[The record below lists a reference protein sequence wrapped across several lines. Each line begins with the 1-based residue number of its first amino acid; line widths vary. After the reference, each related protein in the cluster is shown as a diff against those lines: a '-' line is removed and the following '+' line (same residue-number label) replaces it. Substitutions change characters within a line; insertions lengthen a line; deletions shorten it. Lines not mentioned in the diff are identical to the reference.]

1 MKKQL
6 VNGIVLAMGATLV
19 GCDNVAVLDQQE
31 EQNVENKGFNVE
43 DIDVTMLIEPGT
55 TINNDI
61 QDKINFIEEENNDIV
76 NNEELVENESESESD
91 NEIENEAESESD
103 NEIENEAESEAVI
116 DVLDFEI
123 ETTITENSNFRVE
136 NMNYNEP
143 IYDDEEEEEIV
154 IEEINDA
161 VPVISPDYSDETLE
175 SETVDSDVQVEDN
188 YKLIMGID
196 ECRVKIGSQL
206 GIDECDLYY
215 TGAISDPQTGALV
228 ETFANVGCPLGV
240 GDAVYGITAD
250 LTVQENV
257 NFKMVFSDG
266 SVVNFYTDGTD
277 AQEKGFI
284 SDEELGMIRN
294 NINSLK

>member
-43 DIDVTMLIEPGT
+43 YIDVSTLIEPGT
-55 TINNDI
+55 IINNVI
-61 QDKINFIEEENNDIV
+61 QDKINFIEEENNNIV
-76 NNEELVENESESESD
+76 NNEESVENESESESD
-91 NEIENEAESESD
+91 NEIENEAESE
-103 NEIENEAESEAVI
+103 AAI
-116 DVLDFEI
+116 DVLDFEV

-136 NMNYNEP
+136 NMDYSEP
-143 IYDDEEEEEIV
+143 IYYYEEEEEEIV
-154 IEEINDA
+154 IEEISDA
-161 VPVISPDYSDETLE
+161 IPVIVPDYSDETLE
-175 SETVDSDVQVEDN
+175 SETVDSDVQVEDS
-188 YKLIMGID
+188 YKLIMSID

-206 GIDECDLYY
+206 GIDERDLYY

-228 ETFANVGCPLGV
+228 ETFANIGCPLGI
-240 GDAVYGITAD
+240 GNAVYGITAD

-294 NINSLK
+294 NVNSLR

>member
-19 GCDNVAVLDQQE
+19 GCDNIAVLDQQE
-31 EQNVENKGFNVE
+31 EQNVENKGFNAE

-55 TINNDI
+55 IINNDI
-61 QDKINFIEEENNDIV
+61 QDKINFIEEENNDII
-76 NNEELVENESESESD
+76 NDEELVENESESVSN
-91 NEIENEAESESD
+91 NEIEND
-103 NEIENEAESEAVI
+103 AESEAAI

-136 NMNYNEP
+136 DMNYSEP
-143 IYDDEEEEEIV
+143 IYEEKEEEEEVV
-154 IEEINDA
+154 IEEISDA
-161 VPVISPDYSDETLE
+161 VPVITPDYSDETLE
-175 SETVDSDVQVEDN
+175 SETVDSDVQVEDS
-188 YKLIMGID
+188 YKLIMSID

-240 GDAVYGITAD
+240 GDAVYGVTAD

-284 SDEELGMIRN
+284 SDEELGMIKN
-294 NINSLK
+294 NVNSLK

>member
-31 EQNVENKGFNVE
+31 EQNVENKGFNAE
-43 DIDVTMLIEPGT
+43 DIDVTTLIEPGT

-91 NEIENEAESESD
+91 NEIENEAESE
-103 NEIENEAESEAVI
+103 AAI

-136 NMNYNEP
+136 DMSYSEP

-161 VPVISPDYSDETLE
+161 VPVITPDYSDETLE
-175 SETVDSDVQVEDN
+175 SETVDSDVQVEDS
-188 YKLIMGID
+188 YKLIMSID

-284 SDEELGMIRN
+284 TNEELGMIRN
-294 NINSLK
+294 NVNSLK

>member
-6 VNGIVLAMGATLV
+6 VNGIILAMGATLV

-31 EQNVENKGFNVE
+31 EQNVKNKGFNVE
-43 DIDVTMLIEPGT
+43 DIDVSTLIEPGT
-55 TINNDI
+55 IINNDI

-91 NEIENEAESESD
+91 NEIENEAESE
-103 NEIENEAESEAVI
+103 AAI
-116 DVLDFEI
+116 DVLDFET

-136 NMNYNEP
+136 DMSYSEP
-143 IYDDEEEEEIV
+143 IYEEKEEEEEIV
-154 IEEINDA
+154 IEEISDA
-161 VPVISPDYSDETLE
+161 VPVIVPDYSNETLE
-175 SETVDSDVQVEDN
+175 SETVDSDVQVEDS

-284 SDEELGMIRN
+284 SDKELGMIRN
-294 NINSLK
+294 NVNSLR

>member
-19 GCDNVAVLDQQE
+19 GCDNVAVLNQQE
-31 EQNVENKGFNVE
+31 EQNVENKGFNAE
-43 DIDVTMLIEPGT
+43 DINVTMLIEPGT
-55 TINNDI
+55 IINNDI
-61 QDKINFIEEENNDIV
+61 QDKINFIEEENNDII
-76 NNEELVENESESESD
+76 NNKELVENEFESVS
-91 NEIENEAESESD
+91 N
-103 NEIENEAESEAVI
+103 NEIENEAESEAAI

-136 NMNYNEP
+136 NMDYSEP
-143 IYDDEEEEEIV
+143 ICDYEEEEEEIV
-154 IEEINDA
+154 TEEISDA
-161 VPVISPDYSDETLE
+161 IPVIAPDYSDNTLE

-188 YKLIMGID
+188 YKLIMSID

-240 GDAVYGITAD
+240 GDAVEGVTAD

-294 NINSLK
+294 NVNSLK

>member
-6 VNGIVLAMGATLV
+6 VNGMILAMGATLV

-31 EQNVENKGFNVE
+31 EQNIENKGFNTE
-43 DIDVTMLIEPGT
+43 DIDVSTLIEPGT
-55 TINNDI
+55 IINNDI

-91 NEIENEAESESD
+91 NEIENEAGSET
-103 NEIENEAESEAVI
+103 AI
-116 DVLDFEI
+116 DILDFEI

-136 NMNYNEP
+136 DMSYSEP
-143 IYDDEEEEEIV
+143 ICDYEEEEEEIV
-154 IEEINDA
+154 TEEINDA
-161 VPVISPDYSDETLE
+161 VPVITPDYSDETLE
-175 SETVDSDVQVEDN
+175 SETVDSDVQVEDS
-188 YKLIMGID
+188 YKLIMSID

-294 NINSLK
+294 NVNSLR

>member
-6 VNGIVLAMGATLV
+6 VNGMILAMGATLV

-31 EQNVENKGFNVE
+31 EQNVENKGFNEE
-43 DIDVTMLIEPGT
+43 DIDAAMLIEPGT

-91 NEIENEAESESD
+91 NEIENEAESE
-103 NEIENEAESEAVI
+103 AVI

-136 NMNYNEP
+136 DMNYSEP
-143 IYDDEEEEEIV
+143 IYDYEEEEEEIV
-154 IEEINDA
+154 TEEISDA
-161 VPVISPDYSDETLE
+161 IPVTTPDYSDETLE
-175 SETVDSDVQVEDN
+175 SETVDSDVQVEDS
-188 YKLIMGID
+188 YKLIMSID

-284 SDEELGMIRN
+284 TDEELGMIRN
-294 NINSLK
+294 NVNSLK

>member
-31 EQNVENKGFNVE
+31 EQNVENKGFNAE
-43 DIDVTMLIEPGT
+43 DIDISTLIEPET
-55 TINNDI
+55 IINNDI

-76 NNEELVENESESESD
+76 NNEELVENEFESVS
-91 NEIENEAESESD
+91 N
-103 NEIENEAESEAVI
+103 NEIENEAESEAAI
-116 DVLDFEI
+116 DVLDFKI

-136 NMNYNEP
+136 DMSYSEP
-143 IYDDEEEEEIV
+143 IYDYEEEEEEIV
-154 IEEINDA
+154 TEEISDA
-161 VPVISPDYSDETLE
+161 IPVITPDYSDETLE

-294 NINSLK
+294 NVNSLK

>member
-19 GCDNVAVLDQQE
+19 GCDNIAVLDQQE
-31 EQNVENKGFNVE
+31 EQNVENKGFNAE

-55 TINNDI
+55 IINNDI

-91 NEIENEAESESD
+91 NEIENEAESE
-103 NEIENEAESEAVI
+103 AAI

-136 NMNYNEP
+136 DMNYSEP
-143 IYDDEEEEEIV
+143 IYDYEEEEEEIV
-154 IEEINDA
+154 TEEISDA
-161 VPVISPDYSDETLE
+161 VPVIAPDYSDETLE
-175 SETVDSDVQVEDN
+175 SETVDSDVQVEDS
-188 YKLIMGID
+188 YKLIMSID

-228 ETFANVGCPLGV
+228 ETFTNVGCPLGV

-284 SDEELGMIRN
+284 TDEELGMIRN
-294 NINSLK
+294 NVNSLK

>member
-19 GCDNVAVLDQQE
+19 GCDNIAVLDQQE
-31 EQNVENKGFNVE
+31 EQNVENKGFNTE

-91 NEIENEAESESD
+91 NEIENEAESE
-103 NEIENEAESEAVI
+103 AAI

-136 NMNYNEP
+136 DMNYSEP
-143 IYDDEEEEEIV
+143 IYEEEEEEIV
-154 IEEINDA
+154 TEEISDA
-161 VPVISPDYSDETLE
+161 IQVISPDYSDEILE
-175 SETVDSDVQVEDN
+175 SETVDSDVQVEDS
-188 YKLIMGID
+188 YKLIMSID

-294 NINSLK
+294 NVNSLR

>member
-6 VNGIVLAMGATLV
+6 VNGIILAMGATLV

-31 EQNVENKGFNVE
+31 EQNVENKGFNAE

-55 TINNDI
+55 IINNDI

-76 NNEELVENESESESD
+76 NNKELVENEF
-91 NEIENEAESESD
+91 ENVSN
-103 NEIENEAESEAVI
+103 NEIENEAESEAAI

-136 NMNYNEP
+136 NMDYSEP
-143 IYDDEEEEEIV
+143 ICDYEEEEEEIV
-154 IEEINDA
+154 TEEISDA
-161 VPVISPDYSDETLE
+161 FPVIIPDYSDETLE
-175 SETVDSDVQVEDN
+175 SETVDSDVQVEDS
-188 YKLIMGID
+188 YKLIMSID

-294 NINSLK
+294 NVNSLR

>member
-6 VNGIVLAMGATLV
+6 VNGIVLAMGTTLV
-19 GCDNVAVLDQQE
+19 GCDNIVVLDQQE

-43 DIDVTMLIEPGT
+43 DIDVSTLIEPGT
-55 TINNDI
+55 IINNDI
-61 QDKINFIEEENNDIV
+61 QDKINFIEEEK
-76 NNEELVENESESESD
+76 NNEELVKNESESESD
-91 NEIENEAESESD
+91 NEIK
-103 NEIENEAESEAVI
+103 NEAESEAAI

-136 NMNYNEP
+136 DMSYSEP
-143 IYDDEEEEEIV
+143 IYKEEEEEVIEEIV
-154 IEEINDA
+154 TEEINDA
-161 VPVISPDYSDETLE
+161 VPVIAPDYSDETLE
-175 SETVDSDVQVEDN
+175 SETIDSDVQVEDS

-294 NINSLK
+294 NVNSLK

>member
-43 DIDVTMLIEPGT
+43 DIDVSTLIEPGT
-55 TINNDI
+55 IINNDI

-91 NEIENEAESESD
+91 NEIENEAESE
-103 NEIENEAESEAVI
+103 AVI

-136 NMNYNEP
+136 DMNYSEP
-143 IYDDEEEEEIV
+143 IYDYEEEEEEIV
-154 IEEINDA
+154 TEEISDA
-161 VPVISPDYSDETLE
+161 VPVIIPDYSDKTLE
-175 SETVDSDVQVEDN
+175 SETVDSDVQVEDS
-188 YKLIMGID
+188 YKLIIGID

-284 SDEELGMIRN
+284 TDEELGMIRN
-294 NINSLK
+294 NVNSLK

>member
-1 MKKQL
+1 M
-6 VNGIVLAMGATLV
+6 
-19 GCDNVAVLDQQE
+19 DY
-31 EQNVENKGFNVE
+31 
-43 DIDVTMLIEPGT
+43 
-55 TINNDI
+55 
-61 QDKINFIEEENNDIV
+61 
-76 NNEELVENESESESD
+76 S
-91 NEIENEAESESD
+91 
-103 NEIENEAESEAVI
+103 
-116 DVLDFEI
+116 
-123 ETTITENSNFRVE
+123 
-136 NMNYNEP
+136 EP
-143 IYDDEEEEEIV
+143 ICDYEEEEEEIV
-154 IEEINDA
+154 TEEISDA
-161 VPVISPDYSDETLE
+161 VPVIIPDYSDETLE
-175 SETVDSDVQVEDN
+175 SETVDSDVQVEDS
-188 YKLIMGID
+188 YKLIMSID

-294 NINSLK
+294 NVNSLK

>member
-19 GCDNVAVLDQQE
+19 GCDNVAVLNQQE

-43 DIDVTMLIEPGT
+43 DVDVTMLIEPGAI
-55 TINNDI
+55 INNDI

-76 NNEELVENESESESD
+76 NNEELVENEYENESD
-91 NEIENEAESESD
+91 NEIENEA
-103 NEIENEAESEAVI
+103 AI

-136 NMNYNEP
+136 NMDYSEP
-143 IYDDEEEEEIV
+143 IYDYEEEEEEIV
-154 IEEINDA
+154 TEEISDA
-161 VPVISPDYSDETLE
+161 VPVIAPDYSDETLE
-175 SETVDSDVQVEDN
+175 SETVDSDVQVEDS
-188 YKLIMGID
+188 YKLIMSID

-294 NINSLK
+294 NVNSLK

>member
-6 VNGIVLAMGATLV
+6 VNGIILAMGATLV

-31 EQNVENKGFNVE
+31 EQNIENKGFNVE
-43 DIDVTMLIEPGT
+43 DIDVSTLIEPGT
-55 TINNDI
+55 IINNDM

-76 NNEELVENESESESD
+76 NNEELVKNEFESVS
-91 NEIENEAESESD
+91 N
-103 NEIENEAESEAVI
+103 NEIENEAESEAAI

-136 NMNYNEP
+136 DMSYSEP
-143 IYDDEEEEEIV
+143 IYDEEEEEEIAT
-154 IEEINDA
+154 EEISDTI
-161 VPVISPDYSDETLE
+161 PVITPDYSDEILE
-175 SETVDSDVQVEDN
+175 SETVDSDVQVEDS
-188 YKLIMGID
+188 YKLTMSID

-228 ETFANVGCPLGV
+228 ETFANIGCPLGV
-240 GDAVYGITAD
+240 GDAVYGVTAD

-284 SDEELGMIRN
+284 SNEELGMIRN
-294 NINSLK
+294 NVNSLK

>member
-31 EQNVENKGFNVE
+31 EQNVENKGFNAE

-91 NEIENEAESESD
+91 NEIENEAE
-103 NEIENEAESEAVI
+103 AESEAEI

-136 NMNYNEP
+136 NMDYSEP
-143 IYDDEEEEEIV
+143 ICDYEEEEEEIV
-154 IEEINDA
+154 IEEISDA
-161 VPVISPDYSDETLE
+161 VPVIVPDYSDETLE
-175 SETVDSDVQVEDN
+175 SETVDSDVQVEDS

-294 NINSLK
+294 NVNSLR

>member
-6 VNGIVLAMGATLV
+6 VNGIILAMGATLV
-19 GCDNVAVLDQQE
+19 GCDNVAVLDRQE
-31 EQNVENKGFNVE
+31 EQNVENKGFNAE

-55 TINNDI
+55 IINNDM
-61 QDKINFIEEENNDIV
+61 QDKINFIEEENNDII
-76 NNEELVENESESESD
+76 NDEELVENESKSV
-91 NEIENEAESESD
+91 SD
-103 NEIENEAESEAVI
+103 NEIENEAESEAAI

-136 NMNYNEP
+136 DMSYSEP
-143 IYDDEEEEEIV
+143 IYKEEEEEVIEEVV

-161 VPVISPDYSDETLE
+161 VPVITPDYSDETLE
-175 SETVDSDVQVEDN
+175 SETVDSDVQVEDS
-188 YKLIMGID
+188 YKLIMSID

-240 GDAVYGITAD
+240 GDAVYGVTAD

-294 NINSLK
+294 NVNSLK

>member
-91 NEIENEAESESD
+91 NEIKNEA
-103 NEIENEAESEAVI
+103 EAESEAEI

-136 NMNYNEP
+136 DMSYSEP

-161 VPVISPDYSDETLE
+161 VPVITPDYSDETLE
-175 SETVDSDVQVEDN
+175 SETVDSDVQVEDS
-188 YKLIMGID
+188 YKLIMSID

-228 ETFANVGCPLGV
+228 ETFANIGCPLGV

-284 SDEELGMIRN
+284 TDEELGMIRN
-294 NINSLK
+294 NVNSLK

>member
-19 GCDNVAVLDQQE
+19 GCDNVAVLNQQE
-31 EQNVENKGFNVE
+31 EQNVENKGFNEE
-43 DIDVTMLIEPGT
+43 DIDATILIEPGT

-76 NNEELVENESESESD
+76 NNEELVENESESVFN
-91 NEIENEAESESD
+91 NEIEND
-103 NEIENEAESEAVI
+103 AESEAAI

-136 NMNYNEP
+136 DMSYSEQIYNYE
-143 IYDDEEEEEIV
+143 EEEEEIV
-154 IEEINDA
+154 TEEISDA
-161 VPVISPDYSDETLE
+161 IPVITPDYSDETLE
-175 SETVDSDVQVEDN
+175 SETVDSDVQVEDS
-188 YKLIMGID
+188 YKLTMSID

-294 NINSLK
+294 NVNSLK

>member
-19 GCDNVAVLDQQE
+19 GCDNVAVLNQQE
-31 EQNVENKGFNVE
+31 EQNVENKGFNEE

-76 NNEELVENESESESD
+76 NNEKLVENEFESVS
-91 NEIENEAESESD
+91 N
-103 NEIENEAESEAVI
+103 NEIENEAESEAAI

-136 NMNYNEP
+136 NMDYSEP
-143 IYDDEEEEEIV
+143 ICDYEEEEEEIV
-154 IEEINDA
+154 TEEISDA
-161 VPVISPDYSDETLE
+161 VPVIAPDYLDNTLE
-175 SETVDSDVQVEDN
+175 SETVDSDVQVEDS
-188 YKLIMGID
+188 YKLIMSID

-284 SDEELGMIRN
+284 TDEESGMIRN
-294 NINSLK
+294 NVNSLK

>member
-43 DIDVTMLIEPGT
+43 DIDISTLIEPGT
-55 TINNDI
+55 IINNDM

-91 NEIENEAESESD
+91 NEIK
-103 NEIENEAESEAVI
+103 NEAESEAEI

-136 NMNYNEP
+136 NMDYSEP
-143 IYDDEEEEEIV
+143 ICDYEEEEEEIV
-154 IEEINDA
+154 TEEISDA
-161 VPVISPDYSDETLE
+161 VPVITPDYSDETLE
-175 SETVDSDVQVEDN
+175 SETVDSDVQVEDS
-188 YKLIMGID
+188 YKLIISID
-196 ECRVKIGSQL
+196 ECRVKIGNQL

-240 GDAVYGITAD
+240 GDAVYGVTAD

-284 SDEELGMIRN
+284 TDEELGMIRN
-294 NINSLK
+294 NVNSLK

>member
-19 GCDNVAVLDQQE
+19 GCDNIAVLDQQE
-31 EQNVENKGFNVE
+31 EQNVENKGFNTE
-43 DIDVTMLIEPGT
+43 DIDVSMLIEPGT
-55 TINNDI
+55 IINNDM

-76 NNEELVENESESESD
+76 NNEELIENESESVSD
-91 NEIENEAESESD
+91 NEIENEAE
-103 NEIENEAESEAVI
+103 I

-136 NMNYNEP
+136 DMNYSEP
-143 IYDDEEEEEIV
+143 IYDDEEEEEEIV
-154 IEEINDA
+154 IEEISDA
-161 VPVISPDYSDETLE
+161 VPVIAPDYSDETLE
-175 SETVDSDVQVEDN
+175 SETVDSDVQVEDS

-277 AQEKGFI
+277 GQEKGFI

-294 NINSLK
+294 NVNSLK

>member
-31 EQNVENKGFNVE
+31 EQNVENKGFNTE
-43 DIDVTMLIEPGT
+43 DIDVSTLIEPGT
-55 TINNDI
+55 IINNDI

-76 NNEELVENESESESD
+76 NNEELVENESESVFN
-91 NEIENEAESESD
+91 NEIEND
-103 NEIENEAESEAVI
+103 AESEAAI

-136 NMNYNEP
+136 DMSYSEP
-143 IYDDEEEEEIV
+143 IYNEEEEEEIV
-154 IEEINDA
+154 TEEISDA
-161 VPVISPDYSDETLE
+161 VPVIAPDYSNETLE
-175 SETVDSDVQVEDN
+175 SETVDSDVQVEDS
-188 YKLIMGID
+188 YKLIMSVD

-294 NINSLK
+294 NVNSLK

>member
-31 EQNVENKGFNVE
+31 EQNIENKGFNVE
-43 DIDVTMLIEPGT
+43 DIDVNTLIEPGT
-55 TINNDI
+55 IINNDM

-91 NEIENEAESESD
+91 NEIENEAESE
-103 NEIENEAESEAVI
+103 AVI

-136 NMNYNEP
+136 DMSYSEP
-143 IYDDEEEEEIV
+143 IYEEKEEEEKIV
-154 IEEINDA
+154 IEEISDA
-161 VPVISPDYSDETLE
+161 APVIVPDYSDEILE
-175 SETVDSDVQVEDN
+175 LETVDSDVQVEDS
-188 YKLIMGID
+188 YKLIMSID

-294 NINSLK
+294 NVNSLR

>member
-43 DIDVTMLIEPGT
+43 DIDVSTLIEPGT
-55 TINNDI
+55 IINNDM

-91 NEIENEAESESD
+91 NEIENEAESE
-103 NEIENEAESEAVI
+103 AVI

-136 NMNYNEP
+136 NMDYSEP
-143 IYDDEEEEEIV
+143 ICDYEEEEEEIV
-154 IEEINDA
+154 TEEISDA
-161 VPVISPDYSDETLE
+161 IPVIIPDYSDETLE
-175 SETVDSDVQVEDN
+175 SETVDSDVQVEDS
-188 YKLIMGID
+188 YKLIMSID

-277 AQEKGFI
+277 AQKKGFI

-294 NINSLK
+294 NVNSLK

>member
-6 VNGIVLAMGATLV
+6 VNGIALAMGATLV

-91 NEIENEAESESD
+91 NEIENEAESE
-103 NEIENEAESEAVI
+103 AAI

-136 NMNYNEP
+136 NMDYSEP
-143 IYDDEEEEEIV
+143 ICDYEEEEEEIV
-154 IEEINDA
+154 IEEISDA
-161 VPVISPDYSDETLE
+161 VPVIVPDYSDETLE
-175 SETVDSDVQVEDN
+175 SETVDSDVQVEDS

-294 NINSLK
+294 NVNSLR

>member
-19 GCDNVAVLDQQE
+19 GCDNVAVLNQQE
-31 EQNVENKGFNVE
+31 EQNVENKCFNEE
-43 DIDVTMLIEPGT
+43 DIDATMLIEPGT
-55 TINNDI
+55 IINNDI
-61 QDKINFIEEENNDIV
+61 QEKINFIKEENNDIV
-76 NNEELVENESESESD
+76 NNEELVENEFESVSN
-91 NEIENEAESESD
+91 NEIK
-103 NEIENEAESEAVI
+103 NEAESEAVI

-136 NMNYNEP
+136 NMDYSEP
-143 IYDDEEEEEIV
+143 ICDYEEEEEEIV
-154 IEEINDA
+154 TEEISDA
-161 VPVISPDYSDETLE
+161 IPVIAPDYSDNTLE

-188 YKLIMGID
+188 YKLIMSID

-240 GDAVYGITAD
+240 GDAVYGVTAD

-284 SDEELGMIRN
+284 TDEELGMIRSN
-294 NINSLK
+294 VNSLK

>member
-19 GCDNVAVLDQQE
+19 GCDNVAVLNQQE
-31 EQNVENKGFNVE
+31 EQNVENKGFNEE
-43 DIDVTMLIEPGT
+43 DIDATMLIEPGT
-55 TINNDI
+55 IINNDI
-61 QDKINFIEEENNDIV
+61 QDKINFIEEENNDII
-76 NNEELVENESESESD
+76 NNKELVENEFESVS
-91 NEIENEAESESD
+91 N
-103 NEIENEAESEAVI
+103 NEIENEAESEAAI

-136 NMNYNEP
+136 NMDYSEP
-143 IYDDEEEEEIV
+143 ICDYEEEEEEIV
-154 IEEINDA
+154 TEEISDA
-161 VPVISPDYSDETLE
+161 VPVITPDYSNETLE
-175 SETVDSDVQVEDN
+175 SETVDSDVQVEDS
-188 YKLIMGID
+188 YKLIMSVD

-215 TGAISDPQTGALV
+215 TGAISDPQTGVLV
-228 ETFANVGCPLGV
+228 ETFANIGCPLGV

-294 NINSLK
+294 NVNSLK

>member
-31 EQNVENKGFNVE
+31 EQNVENKGFNAE

-55 TINNDI
+55 IINNDI

-76 NNEELVENESESESD
+76 NNEELVENE
-91 NEIENEAESESD
+91 A
-103 NEIENEAESEAVI
+103 AI

-136 NMNYNEP
+136 NMDYSEP
-143 IYDDEEEEEIV
+143 ICDYEEEEEEIV
-154 IEEINDA
+154 TEEISDA
-161 VPVISPDYSDETLE
+161 IPVIAPDYSDNTLE

-188 YKLIMGID
+188 YKLIMSID

-284 SDEELGMIRN
+284 TDEELGMIRN
-294 NINSLK
+294 NVNSLK

>member
-43 DIDVTMLIEPGT
+43 DIDVSTLIEPGT
-55 TINNDI
+55 IINNDI

-76 NNEELVENESESESD
+76 NNEELVENESESESG
-91 NEIENEAESESD
+91 NEIENEAAS
-103 NEIENEAESEAVI
+103 EAEI

-136 NMNYNEP
+136 NMDYSEP
-143 IYDDEEEEEIV
+143 ICDYEEGEEIV
-154 IEEINDA
+154 TEEISDA
-161 VPVISPDYSDETLE
+161 VPVIAPDYSDETLE
-175 SETVDSDVQVEDN
+175 SETVDSDVQVEDS

-206 GIDECDLYY
+206 GIDECDLHY

-284 SDEELGMIRN
+284 TDEELGMIRN
-294 NINSLK
+294 NVNSLK

>member
-19 GCDNVAVLDQQE
+19 GCDNIAVLDQQE
-31 EQNVENKGFNVE
+31 EQNVENKCFNTE
-43 DIDVTMLIEPGT
+43 DIDVSTLIEPGT
-55 TINNDI
+55 IINNDI

-76 NNEELVENESESESD
+76 NNEELVENESESVSN
-91 NEIENEAESESD
+91 NEIEND
-103 NEIENEAESEAVI
+103 AESEAAI

-136 NMNYNEP
+136 DMNYSEP
-143 IYDDEEEEEIV
+143 IYDNEEEVVTEEIS
-154 IEEINDA
+154 DA
-161 VPVISPDYSDETLE
+161 VPVIAPDYTDETLE
-175 SETVDSDVQVEDN
+175 SETVDSDVQVEDS
-188 YKLIMGID
+188 YKLIMSID

-294 NINSLK
+294 NVNSLKE

>member
-19 GCDNVAVLDQQE
+19 GCDNIAVLDQQE
-31 EQNVENKGFNVE
+31 EQNVENKGFNTE
-43 DIDVTMLIEPGT
+43 DIDVSMLIEPGT
-55 TINNDI
+55 IINNDM

-76 NNEELVENESESESD
+76 NNEELIENESESVSD
-91 NEIENEAESESD
+91 NEIENEAE
-103 NEIENEAESEAVI
+103 I

-136 NMNYNEP
+136 DMSYSEP
-143 IYDDEEEEEIV
+143 IYEEKEEEEEIV

-161 VPVISPDYSDETLE
+161 VPIITPDYSDETLE
-175 SETVDSDVQVEDN
+175 SETVDSDVQVEDS

-284 SDEELGMIRN
+284 TNEELGMIRN
-294 NINSLK
+294 NVNSLK

>member
-19 GCDNVAVLDQQE
+19 GCDNVAILDQQE

-43 DIDVTMLIEPGT
+43 DIDVSTLIEPET
-55 TINNDI
+55 IINNDI
-61 QDKINFIEEENNDIV
+61 QDKINFIEEENNDII
-76 NNEELVENESESESD
+76 NDEELVENESESESD
-91 NEIENEAESESD
+91 NEIENEAESE
-103 NEIENEAESEAVI
+103 AEI

-136 NMNYNEP
+136 DMNYSEP
-143 IYDDEEEEEIV
+143 IYDYEEEEEEIV
-154 IEEINDA
+154 TEEISDA
-161 VPVISPDYSDETLE
+161 IPVITPDYSDETLE
-175 SETVDSDVQVEDN
+175 SETVDSNVQVEDS
-188 YKLIMGID
+188 YKLIMSID

-284 SDEELGMIRN
+284 SDEELGMIKN
-294 NINSLK
+294 NVNSLK

>member
-31 EQNVENKGFNVE
+31 EQNVENKGFNTE
-43 DIDVTMLIEPGT
+43 DIDVSTLIEPGT
-55 TINNDI
+55 IINNDI

-76 NNEELVENESESESD
+76 NNEELVENESKSESD
-91 NEIENEAESESD
+91 NEIKNET
-103 NEIENEAESEAVI
+103 ESEAEI

-136 NMNYNEP
+136 DMSYSEP
-143 IYDDEEEEEIV
+143 ICDYEEEEEEIV
-154 IEEINDA
+154 IEEISDA
-161 VPVISPDYSDETLE
+161 VPVIVPDYSDETLE
-175 SETVDSDVQVEDN
+175 SETVDSDVQVEDS

-294 NINSLK
+294 NVNSLK

>member
-6 VNGIVLAMGATLV
+6 VNGMILAMGATLV
-19 GCDNVAVLDQQE
+19 GCDNAAVLDQQE

-43 DIDVTMLIEPGT
+43 DVDVTMLIEPGAI
-55 TINNDI
+55 INNDI
-61 QDKINFIEEENNDIV
+61 QDKINFIKEENNDIV
-76 NNEELVENESESESD
+76 NNEELVENESESV
-91 NEIENEAESESD
+91 SD
-103 NEIENEAESEAVI
+103 NEIENEAESEAAI

-136 NMNYNEP
+136 NMDYSES
-143 IYDDEEEEEIV
+143 ICDYEEEEEEIV
-154 IEEINDA
+154 TEEISDA
-161 VPVISPDYSDETLE
+161 VPIISPDYSDETLE
-175 SETVDSDVQVEDN
+175 SETVDSDVQVEDS

-277 AQEKGFI
+277 TQEKGFI

-294 NINSLK
+294 NVNSLK

>member
-31 EQNVENKGFNVE
+31 EQNVENKGFNAE

-55 TINNDI
+55 IINNDI

-76 NNEELVENESESESD
+76 NNEELVENESESVFN
-91 NEIENEAESESD
+91 NEIEND
-103 NEIENEAESEAVI
+103 AESEAAI

-136 NMNYNEP
+136 DMSYSEP
-143 IYDDEEEEEIV
+143 IYEEKEEEEEIV

-161 VPVISPDYSDETLE
+161 VPIITPDYSDETLE
-175 SETVDSDVQVEDN
+175 SETVDSDVQVEDS

-284 SDEELGMIRN
+284 TDEELGMIRN
-294 NINSLK
+294 NVNSLK

>member
-43 DIDVTMLIEPGT
+43 DIDVSTLIEPGT
-55 TINNDI
+55 IINNDM
-61 QDKINFIEEENNDIV
+61 QDKINFIEEENNYIV
-76 NNEELVENESESESD
+76 NNEELVENEFES
-91 NEIENEAESESD
+91 ISD

-136 NMNYNEP
+136 DMSYSEP
-143 IYDDEEEEEIV
+143 IYEEKEEEEEIV

-161 VPVISPDYSDETLE
+161 VPIITPDYSDETLE
-175 SETVDSDVQVEDN
+175 SETVDSDVQVEDS

-284 SDEELGMIRN
+284 TDEELGMIRN
-294 NINSLK
+294 NVNSLK

>member
-31 EQNVENKGFNVE
+31 EQNVENKGFNAE

-76 NNEELVENESESESD
+76 NNEELVENESESESN
-91 NEIENEAESESD
+91 NEIENET
-103 NEIENEAESEAVI
+103 ESEAEI

-136 NMNYNEP
+136 NMDYSEP
-143 IYDDEEEEEIV
+143 ICDYEEEEEEIV
-154 IEEINDA
+154 IEEISDA
-161 VPVISPDYSDETLE
+161 VPVIVPDYSDETLE
-175 SETVDSDVQVEDN
+175 SETVDSDVQVEDS

-250 LTVQENV
+250 LTVKENV

-284 SDEELGMIRN
+284 TDEELGMIRN
-294 NINSLK
+294 NVNSLK